1 MDEAMRAIGQR
12 DFARAAEIF
21 QEVLHQ
27 DENNVYVLGHLANA
41 QLALAQ
47 LEACEKTVMRT
58 LALDPEDPVCLQILG
73 VLRYHQKKLDEALN
87 ALSLSAKYVSTNAGT
102 QYYLGRVLA
111 EKGLR
116 SAAENAFRKALVAD
130 PNYADAHYSLAFLYA
145 VEKPPSLALA
155 RWHYQ
160 RAVDL
165 GREKSQEMEKL
176 LAPSP

>member
-1 MDEAMRAIGQR
+1 MQR
-12 DFARAAEIF
+12 DYARAAEKF

-27 DENNVYVLGHLANA
+27 DENNVYVLGHLADA
-41 QLALAQ
+41 QLALGQ
-47 LEACEKTVMRT
+47 LDECEKTVKRT
-58 LALDPEDPVCLQILG
+58 LALDPDDPPSLQFLG

-87 ALSLSAKYVSTNAGT
+87 ALSLSAKYVPTNAGT

-116 SAAENAFRKALVAD
+116 SAAETAFRKALEVD
-130 PNYADAHYSLAFLYA
+130 PNYADAHYSLAFVYA

-160 RAVDL
+160 RAVDM
-165 GREKSQEMEKL
+165 GHEKNQELEKL